1 MENIKYQ
8 KIHVDSIRI
17 TNIMKYQSQFIFQI
31 HKHFKLLLYNKLLI
45 FFQNII
51 FNKN

>member
-8 KIHVDSIRI
+8 KVHVDSIRI
-17 TNIMKYQSQFIFQI
+17 TKYHEISKSIYIFHI

-45 FFQNII
+45 FFS
-51 FNKN
+51 KYYY

>member
-8 KIHVDSIRI
+8 KVHVDSIRI

-45 FFQNII
+45 FFS
-51 FNKN
+51 KYYY